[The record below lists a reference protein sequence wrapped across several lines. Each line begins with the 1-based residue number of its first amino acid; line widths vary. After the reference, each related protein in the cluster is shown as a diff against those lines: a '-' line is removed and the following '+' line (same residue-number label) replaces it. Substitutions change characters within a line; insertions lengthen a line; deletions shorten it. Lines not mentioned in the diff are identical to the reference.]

1 MGVKIVTDST
11 SYLSEEMIKKYDI
24 SVVSLN
30 VTLNNES
37 IREVDITNEKFY
49 KLMNETKE
57 FPKSSQPSLDE
68 TTKVFEKHLAND
80 DDIVG
85 IFLSSDMS
93 GTFSSTH
100 IIKEM
105 LLEKYPDRKIILID
119 SRSNCMQMGLAVL
132 AAGEVALNGG
142 CLEDVVNACEKVKA
156 TSRFL
161 FTPQTLDYLKM
172 GGRIG
177 SAGALFGKVLKIVPI
192 LTVEDGK
199 TSVVEK
205 VRTKS
210 KAIDKILSLF
220 IDDIKEKGLGKVVVH
235 HINCE
240 EEGQMIA
247 EKIRSYIN
255 EKVDVIS
262 IGPVIGVHV
271 GPGAI
276 GVAYNTER

>member
-11 SYLSEEMIKKYDI
+11 SYLSEVMIKKYDI

-30 VTLNNES
+30 VTLNNKS
-37 IREVDITNEKFY
+37 IREMDITNEEFY
-49 KLMNETKE
+49 KMMEESKE

-68 TTKVFEKHLAND
+68 TTKAFEKHLANGD
-80 DDIVG
+80 DVVG
-85 IFLSSDMS
+85 IFISSQMS

-105 LLEKYPDRKIILID
+105 LLEDYPDRNIALID

-132 AAGEVALNGG
+132 ASAEKAADGGSLEEVV
-142 CLEDVVNACEKVKA
+142 EACEAVKR

-161 FTPQTLDYLKM
+161 FTPETLDYLKM

-177 SAGALFGKVLKIVPI
+177 SAGALFGKVFKIVPI
-192 LTVEDGK
+192 LTVEDGE

-205 VRTKS
+205 VRTKN
-210 KAIDKILSLF
+210 KAIEKILSVF
-220 IDDIKEKGLGKVVVH
+220 MDDIKEKGLGKVVIH
-235 HINCE
+235 HINSE
-240 EEGQMIA
+240 EEGKKLA
-247 EKIRSYIN
+247 KKISLYIN
-255 EKVDVIS
+255 EEVDVIP

-276 GVAYNTER
+276 GVAYYTER

>member
-1 MGVKIVTDST
+1 MGVKVITDST
-11 SYLSEEMIKKYDI
+11 SYLSGEMINKYDI

-30 VTLNNES
+30 VTLNNKS
-37 IREVDITNEKFY
+37 IREVDITNEEFY
-49 KLMNETKE
+49 KLMDEVKE

-68 TTKVFEKHLAND
+68 TSNAFEKHLSNGD
-80 DDIVG
+80 DVVG
-85 IFLSSDMS
+85 IFISSEMS

-105 LLEKYPDRKIILID
+105 LLEKYPNRKITLID

-132 AAGEVALNGG
+132 AAAEKAINGASLEEVV
-142 CLEDVVNACEKVKA
+142 EACESVKRK
-156 TSRFL
+156 SKFL
-161 FTPQTLDYLKM
+161 FAPQTLDYLKM

-205 VRTKS
+205 VRTNN
-210 KAIDKILSLF
+210 KAIEKILSVF
-220 IDDIKEKGLGKVVVH
+220 MNDIKEKGLGKVVIH
-235 HINCE
+235 HINCKK
-240 EEGQMIA
+240 EGQKLA
-247 EKIRSYIN
+247 EKISAHIN
-255 EKVDVIS
+255 EKVEVIS

-276 GVAYNTER
+276 GIAYNTER

>member
-1 MGVKIVTDST
+1 MTVKIITDST

-24 SVVSLN
+24 SVLSLN
-30 VTLNNES
+30 VTLGDNS
-37 IREVDITNEKFY
+37 IREVDITNDEFY
-49 KLMNETKE
+49 KLMEETKE

-68 TTKVFEKHLAND
+68 ATKVFEKNLANGN
-80 DDIVG
+80 DIVG
-85 IFLSSDMS
+85 IFISSDMS
-93 GTFSSTH
+93 GTFSSAH
-100 IIKEM
+100 LIKEM
-105 LLEKYPDRKIILID
+105 LLEKYPERSIELID

-132 AAGEVALNGG
+132 AAAEKAENNGTLEEVV
-142 CLEDVVNACEKVKA
+142 EACEFVKER
-156 TSRFL
+156 SRFL
-161 FTPQTLDYLKM
+161 FAPQTLDYLKM

-205 VRTKS
+205 VRTNS
-210 KAIDKILSLF
+210 KAVEKMLSIF
-220 IDDIKEKGLGKVVVH
+220 MNDIKEKGLGKVVIH

-240 EEGQMIA
+240 EEGRKLA
-247 EKIRSYIN
+247 EKIEVHIN
-255 EKVDVIS
+255 EKVEIMP

-276 GVAYNTER
+276 GIAYNTK

>member
-1 MGVKIVTDST
+1 MGVKVITDST
-11 SYLSEEMIKKYDI
+11 SYLSREMINKYDI

-30 VTLNNES
+30 VTLNNKS
-37 IREVDITNEKFY
+37 IREVDITNEEFY
-49 KLMNETKE
+49 KLMDESKE
-57 FPKSSQPSLDE
+57 FPKSSQPSLGE
-68 TTKVFEKHLAND
+68 TTKAFEKHLANGD
-80 DDIVG
+80 DVVG
-85 IFLSSDMS
+85 IFISSQMS

-105 LLEKYPDRKIILID
+105 LLEKYPDRNITLID

-132 AAGEVALNGG
+132 AAAEKSLSGAS
-142 CLEDVVNACEKVKA
+142 LEDVVEACESIKKK
-156 TSRFL
+156 SEFL
-161 FTPQTLDYLKM
+161 FVPQTLDYLKM

-177 SAGALFGKVLKIVPI
+177 SAGALFGKVLKILPI

-205 VRTKS
+205 VRTKN
-210 KAIDKILSLF
+210 KAIEKILSVF
-220 IDDIKEKGLGKVVVH
+220 MNDIKEKGLGKVVIH

-240 EEGQMIA
+240 EEGRKLA
-247 EKIRSYIN
+247 EKISEHIN

-276 GVAYNTER
+276 GIAYNTER